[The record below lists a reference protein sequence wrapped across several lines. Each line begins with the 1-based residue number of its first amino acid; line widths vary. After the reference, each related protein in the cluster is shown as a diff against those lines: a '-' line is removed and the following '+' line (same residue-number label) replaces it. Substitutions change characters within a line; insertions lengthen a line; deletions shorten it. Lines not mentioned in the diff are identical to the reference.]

1 MIRKTADSIR
11 REKPALASALDRV
24 ASVSQEGEDLILT
37 FASRDRF
44 QGDVVLKEKE
54 MLAARLTP
62 LLPGVAR
69 IRLAFHETKVEQV
82 KVDQRVELL
91 RKVFRG
97 EVVKGDT
104 HGE

>member
-1 MIRKTADSIR
+1 M
-11 REKPALASALDRV
+11 
-24 ASVSQEGEDLILT
+24 SQEGEDLILT
-37 FASRDRF
+37 FAARDRF
-44 QGDVVLKEKE
+44 QGDVVLKDKE
-54 MLAARLTP
+54 MLAARLTT

-69 IRLAFHETKVEQV
+69 VKLVFHETKVETA